1 MIPKKVKEVMIRM
14 SSLTDVRAGVQ
25 QMPRVFV
32 HLVDGFIEIPELS
45 LIMIFKKNGSEV
57 LGIDRYSRMS
67 HTV

>member
-14 SSLTDVRAGVQ
+14 SSLTDVRAG
-25 QMPRVFV
+25 V